1 MKVLQI
7 NAVYGF
13 KSTGLIV
20 SDIASM
26 LEKNGHEAYV
36 AYQRAIHTP
45 KKAYLI
51 GNILDWKWHALH
63 TRIFGKQG
71 YASKK
76 ATKKFISY
84 IDEIKPDIVHLH
96 NLHSN
101 YINLNMLC
109 GFLADKKIPTVI
121 TLHDCWYFTGKCSHY
136 VEVGCDRWQNA
147 CGNCPNLNTEVKSLW
162 LDNTEKVLKDKTSH
176 LNEIENLT
184 LIACSNWM
192 KKEAEKSLLS
202 PKRIEVILNGVDTD
216 VFTPHD
222 TDFRK
227 KYNLENKYLIMGMA
241 DKWLKKSN
249 EEAFSAIVKDNHD
262 AGIVIVGCS
271 EEQKKLC
278 EKYEN
283 VLALGYIKNRR
294 DLSDIYASSDV
305 FVNLTHAD
313 TLPTV
318 NMESICSGTPVITYD
333 CCGSPELIKDG
344 VTGYIVPEND
354 VCALVDAIEKLKET
368 PLNFDVAHEQKIFD
382 KNSCYNEYLK
392 IYNDVLKRD

>member
-36 AYQRAIHTP
+36 AYQRAIDAP
-45 KKAYLI
+45 EKSYLI

-63 TRIFGKQG
+63 TRIFGRQG
-71 YASKK
+71 YASKI

-109 GFLADKKIPTVI
+109 EFLADKKIPTVI

-136 VEVGCDRWQNA
+136 VEAGCDRWRKS
-147 CGNCPNLNTEVKSLW
+147 CGNCPNLKTEVKSLW
-162 LDNTEKVLKDKTSH
+162 IDSTEKVLKDKTSH
-176 LNEIENLT
+176 LNGIENLT
-184 LIACSNWM
+184 LIACSDWM
-192 KKEAEKSLLS
+192 KKEAEKSLLRPS
-202 PKRIEVILNGVDTD
+202 MTEVVYNGVDTD

-227 KYNLENKYLIMGMA
+227 KYKLENKFLIMGMA
-241 DKWLKKSN
+241 DKWLKRSN
-249 EEAFSAIVKDNHD
+249 EEAFSAIVKNNHY

-294 DLSDIYASSDV
+294 ELSDIYTSSDV

-333 CCGSPELIKDG
+333 CCGSPELVNDG

-354 VCALVDAIEKLKET
+354 VCALVDAIEKIKET
-368 PLNFDVAHEQKIFD
+368 SLNFDVAYEQNKFD
-382 KNSCYNEYLK
+382 KNSCYNEYLRV
-392 IYNDVLKRD
+392 YNDILK